1 MFNLS
6 CDKYEEFNNVQYL
19 KECFETGTLLK

>member
-6 CDKYEEFNNVQYL
+6 YNKYEEFNNVQYL
-19 KECFETGTLLK
+19 KECFEKGTLLK